1 MKVRKLLEIYV
12 KDYFD
17 TDDVKIISLKSYNTF
32 KTGRFWSKNLSE
44 FLNDEDIIVNDSFVK
59 DYTDLLL
66 EKLQY
71 VSNDI
76 ELGNLNLD
84 SILDQIFLDEEYYLF
99 LNEINFSNTYK

>member
-32 KTGRFWSKNLSE
+32 KTGRFWSKDLNE
-44 FLNDEDIIVNDSFVK
+44 FLNDEDIIMNGSFVK

>member
-32 KTGRFWSKNLSE
+32 KTGRFWSKDLSE
-44 FLNDEDIIVNDSFVK
+44 FLNDEDIIMNGSFVK

>member
-12 KDYFD
+12 KDYFN

-32 KTGRFWSKNLSE
+32 KMGRFWSKDLSE

-84 SILDQIFLDEEYYLF
+84 SILDQIFLDEDYYLF

>member
-32 KTGRFWSKNLSE
+32 KTGRFWSKDLSE
-44 FLNDEDIIVNDSFVK
+44 FLNDEDIIMNGSFVK

-71 VSNDI
+71 ASNDI

>member
-32 KTGRFWSKNLSE
+32 KTGRFWSKDLSE

-71 VSNDI
+71 TSNDI

>member
-12 KDYFD
+12 KNYFD

-32 KTGRFWSKNLSE
+32 KTGRFWSKDLSE
-44 FLNDEDIIVNDSFVK
+44 FLNDEDIIMNGSFVK

>member
-32 KTGRFWSKNLSE
+32 KTGRFWSKDLEE
-44 FLNDEDIIVNDSFVK
+44 FLNDEDIIMNGSFVK

-76 ELGNLNLD
+76 ELGNLNLY

>member
-32 KTGRFWSKNLSE
+32 KTGRFWSKDLSE

-84 SILDQIFLDEEYYLF
+84 NKLDQMFLDEDYYLF

>member
-17 TDDVKIISLKSYNTF
+17 TDHVKIISLKSYNTF
-32 KTGRFWSKNLSE
+32 KTGRFWSKDLNE

>member
-32 KTGRFWSKNLSE
+32 KTGRFWSKDLSE
-44 FLNDEDIIVNDSFVK
+44 FLNDEDIIMNDSFVK

>member
-32 KTGRFWSKNLSE
+32 KTGRFWSKDLSE

-76 ELGNLNLD
+76 ELENLNLD

>member
-1 MKVRKLLEIYV
+1 MRVRELLENYV
-12 KDYFD
+12 KDYFN

-32 KTGRFWSKNLSE
+32 KTGSFWSKDLSE
-44 FLNDEDIIVNDSFVK
+44 FLNDEDIIVNDTFVK
-59 DYTDLLL
+59 DYTDTLL

-84 SILDQIFLDEEYYLF
+84 NKLDQMFLDEDYYLF

>member
-32 KTGRFWSKNLSE
+32 KTGRFWSKDLNE

>member
-32 KTGRFWSKNLSE
+32 KTGRFWSKDLNE

-59 DYTDLLL
+59 DYTDTLL

>member
-12 KDYFD
+12 KDYFN
-17 TDDVKIISLKSYNTF
+17 TDDVKIISLRSYNTF
-32 KTGRFWSKNLSE
+32 KTGSFWSKDLEE
-44 FLNDEDIIVNDSFVK
+44 FLNDEDIIMNGSFVK